1 MWARVCVCACVWS
14 WTWSDAVYAPLNP
27 HCTVTT
33 SHAKSKVASRTDAR
47 AEECQGLDWRQV
59 KRPKQRLAGHL
70 RWAARHAECRVP
82 HTMHHMRWV
91 RPGGVQLVNQSGAL
105 VFFNISHTVHRGAE
119 APSPE
124 HWEPSG
130 VANKSRTT
138 VRNSLSSVELPGG
151 FWGHGL
157 TLLSIYA
164 TLAWSAAGARCPAQ
178 PQLEYYWWFTAL
190 TKHHHHS
197 SYMWSVVLR
206 MFQRFSCFF
215 FNWTW
220 NGIKQW
226 TEYSNQIP
234 IKSAKKCQF
243 F

>member
-1 MWARVCVCACVWS
+1 MCVCLCVELDMKWCS
-14 WTWSDAVYAPLNP
+14 IRPVEPALHCDHVTRKIKSGQQNRCQSRRVPGIGLETGEKTKAALGWPL
-27 HCTVTT
+27 TM
-33 SHAKSKVASRTDAR
+33 SRQA
-47 AEECQGLDWRQV
+47 
-59 KRPKQRLAGHL
+59 
-70 RWAARHAECRVP
+70 CRV
-82 HTMHHMRWV
+82 HHMRWV